1 MRLFSSFLPSFLA
14 TAFPTDFP
22 CIFEFWFAYDVGD
35 SLLDSDQ
42 VTFSQSSMIWMDGWM
57 MRERDVG
64 RWMDKGNRYRYSA
77 RDSDRE
83 REGAERG

>member
-35 SLLDSDQ
+35 TLLDSDQ
-42 VTFSQSSMIWMDGWM
+42 VTFSQSPMI
-57 MRERDVG
+57 
-64 RWMDKGNRYRYSA
+64 
-77 RDSDRE
+77 
-83 REGAERG
+83 